1 MSGQDVGFFDV
12 GESCPDLI
20 IENGDLKPDNG
31 LETPALISLFSDR
44 RVTIE
49 QLPPAEKDRK
59 GWWADLISEP
69 IEDLIGS
76 RLWSIERSKVSD
88 NTAIEIESMLNE
100 AFQWMIDDGIAA
112 SIIVNAEIIGLND
125 AKGTI
130 QIFRPSGDNI
140 PFKFIWDGQSLKLM
154 E

>member
-44 RVTIE
+44 RVTVE